1 MRGRIRMEL
10 RRNGELVDVRE
21 ATNAVMQSGG
31 TLVAQLFAGVAH
43 TGITHLGVGSSD
55 TPETDQYATA
65 ALTPGDLT
73 GGTEAPIPPEAIV
86 IEPPSATSRTVK
98 VRIRATLPASAA
110 VGTVREAGLI
120 SRAPA
125 PVPLP
130 VVTAAPVSAAAHVS
144 AAAPVSA
151 PSPAPAVPIPPVPTP
166 PVPIPIPIPIPLAPP
181 PVLYNRVTF
190 APIVKGNDHELTMFW
205 EVTFPYGDLQE
216 LI

>member
-1 MRGRIRMEL
+1 MEL

-21 ATNAVMQSGG
+21 ANNAVMQSGG
-31 TLVAQLFAGVAH
+31 TLVAQLFAGAAH
-43 TGITHLGVGSSD
+43 AGITHLGVGSSD

-65 ALTPGDLT
+65 ALTPGALT

-86 IEPPSATSRTVK
+86 IEPPNPTSRTVK

-120 SRAPA
+120 SRAATPTPTPTPLP
-125 PVPLP
+125 PVP
-130 VVTAAPVSAAAHVS
+130 A
-144 AAAPVSA
+144 A
-151 PSPAPAVPIPPVPTP
+151 PSPAPAAPIPPVPTP
-166 PVPIPIPIPIPLAPP
+166 ILLPPAPP

-216 LI
+216 LT

>member
-1 MRGRIRMEL
+1 MEL
-10 RRNGELVDVRE
+10 RRNGELVEVRE
-21 ATNAVMQSGG
+21 AINAVMQSGG
-31 TLVAQLFAGVAH
+31 TLVAQLFAGAAH
-43 TGITHLGVGSSD
+43 AGITHLGVGSSD
-55 TPETDQYATA
+55 TPETDQYSTA
-65 ALTPGDLT
+65 ALTPGPLT

-86 IEPPSATSRTVK
+86 IEPPNSTSRTVK

-125 PVPLP
+125 PGPLP
-130 VVTAAPVSAAAHVS
+130 VMPPGPA
-144 AAAPVSA
+144 A
-151 PSPAPAVPIPPVPTP
+151 PSPAPILPPSPVPP
-166 PVPIPIPIPIPLAPP
+166 APIPIPIPPAPP

-190 APIVKGNDHELTMFW
+190 APIIKGNDHELTMFW